1 MNSFKT
7 QLLVLVSGLILMF
20 IIIIF
25 LIFRGIDKTR
35 HDLIQVNKI
44 YLAQITLK
52 LDLTLWEDSFSSIL
66 EKNLFSKYEKGKKI
80 GFLTVYF
87 IKLLEGEFTDFPGVD
102 FGYYDKELE
111 TILGCHPPLGP
122 PLPQNN
128 KDNESTWTSIE
139 TGLKADAVKKLS
151 EKINMGE
158 EDIFISEKLGNK
170 FFLFYIHPLV
180 RQGNLIGTTWAIM
193 EFRDFYEPFMANIQ
207 IAFIVMIAGILA
219 ALATGNRL
227 RKGFEYIQDGLQELK
242 VDLGYRFEKRGGE
255 IGEISNAIN
264 ELASTLSKVRSYTEL
279 ILEGTGEGV
288 IALDKDSKVV
298 FFNKAAEILLNINR
312 EHVIE
317 KDYREIVREEKDLLR
332 ETIKDAL
339 AGKNR
344 NILKSVYRLNNGQ
357 EIPLSINS
365 FCLETSGREGAVMI
379 LRDLSDM
386 ERLERKLR
394 QTDKLAAL
402 GKLVAGVAHE
412 IRNPIASIR
421 ANVQLWQKRLEKTP
435 PSKEA
440 LDMVI
445 DEIDRLNGIVEKWLI
460 FAKYRT
466 SSREC
471 YQINEVIKKA
481 VELMRVDIK
490 NRDIEFSCDLEEE
503 IPCVYINPQ
512 EIEQVIINLMQ
523 NSLDMLSENGSLT
536 VKSSHIKEDAR
547 IKVEV
552 IDTGPGL
559 PLEIQGKIFDPFFT
573 TKEEGTGLGLAV
585 CYDIITGHKGTIDF
599 ETVLGKGSNF
609 YFTIPVMADNQ

>member
-1 MNSFKT
+1 
-7 QLLVLVSGLILMF
+7 MF

-288 IALDKDSKVV
+288 IALDKDAKVV
-298 FFNKAAEILLNINR
+298 FFNKAAGILLNINR
-312 EHVIE
+312 ENVIE
-317 KDYREIVREEKDLLR
+317 KHYREIVREEKDLLR
-332 ETIKDAL
+332 ETIEDAL
-339 AGKNR
+339 EGKNR
-344 NILKSVYRLNNGQ
+344 NILKTIYRLNDGQ

-365 FCLETSGREGAVMI
+365 FCLGTKDKEGAVMI

-421 ANVQLWQKRLEKTP
+421 ANVQLWKKRLEKTP
-435 PSKEA
+435 PSVEA

-466 SSREC
+466 SSREN
-471 YQINEVIKKA
+471 YQISEVIKKA
-481 VELMRVDIK
+481 VELMRVEIK
-490 NRDIEFSCDLEEE
+490 NRDIDFSCELEEHM
-503 IPCVYINPQ
+503 PSVYINPQ

-536 VKSSHIKEDAR
+536 VKSIYIKEDSR

-609 YFTIPVMADNQ
+609 YFTIPVILHP

>member
-1 MNSFKT
+1 
-7 QLLVLVSGLILMF
+7 MF

-35 HDLIQVNKI
+35 QDLIQVNKI

-66 EKNLFSKYEKGKKI
+66 EKNLFSKYEKGKKT
-80 GFLTVYF
+80 GFLTIYF

-111 TILGCHPPLGP
+111 TILGCPPPLGP

-128 KDNESTWTSIE
+128 QDNEATWTSIE

-151 EKINMGE
+151 EEITIGE

-193 EFRDFYEPFMANIQ
+193 EFRDFYEPFMANIR
-207 IAFIVMIAGILA
+207 IAFIVMVAGILA
-219 ALATGNRL
+219 ALGAGNRL
-227 RKGFEYIQDGLQELK
+227 RKGFEYIQDGLQKLK

-298 FFNKAAEILLNINR
+298 FFNKSAGMLLNIDR
-312 EHVIE
+312 ENVIE
-317 KDYREIVREEKDLLR
+317 KDYREIVTEEKDLLK
-332 ETIKDAL
+332 ETIEDAL

-365 FCLETSGREGAVMI
+365 FCLDTRGREGAVMI

-421 ANVQLWQKRLEKTP
+421 ANVQLWKKRLEKTP
-435 PSKEA
+435 PSEEA

-466 SSREC
+466 SSREN

-481 VELMRVDIK
+481 AELMRVEIK
-490 NRDIEFSCDLEEE
+490 NRDIDFSCELAED
-503 IPCVYINPQ
+503 IPSVYINPQ

-536 VKSSHIKEDAR
+536 VKSSYIKEDSR

-609 YFTIPVMADNQ
+609 YFTIPVYENREG

>member
-1 MNSFKT
+1 
-7 QLLVLVSGLILMF
+7 MF

-25 LIFRGIDKTR
+25 LIFRGIDRTR

-66 EKNLFSKYEKGKKI
+66 EKNLFSKYEKGKKT

-111 TILGCHPPLGP
+111 TILGCPPPLGP

-128 KDNESTWTSIE
+128 QDNESTWTSIE

-151 EKINMGE
+151 EKITIGE

-180 RQGNLIGTTWAIM
+180 RQGNLVGTTWAIM

-207 IAFIVMIAGILA
+207 IALIVMVAGILA
-219 ALATGNRL
+219 ALAAGNSL
-227 RKGFEYIQDGLQELK
+227 RKGFEYIQDGLQKLK
-242 VDLGYRFEKRGGE
+242 VDLGYRFEGRGGE

-298 FFNKAAEILLNINR
+298 FFNKSAGILLNINR
-312 EHVIE
+312 EKVIE
-317 KDYREIVREEKDLLR
+317 KDYREIVPEEKDLLR
-332 ETIKDAL
+332 ETIEDTL
-339 AGKNR
+339 EGKNR
-344 NILKSVYRLNNGQ
+344 NILKTIYRLNDGQ

-365 FCLETSGREGAVMI
+365 FCLGTRDREGAVMI

-421 ANVQLWQKRLEKTP
+421 ANVQLWKKRLEKTP
-435 PSKEA
+435 PSKES

-445 DEIDRLNGIVEKWLI
+445 DEIDRLNSIVEKWLI

-466 SSREC
+466 SSREN
-471 YQINEVIKKA
+471 YQINDVIKRA
-481 VELMRVDIK
+481 VELMRVEIK
-490 NRDIEFSCDLEEE
+490 NRDIDFSCELEEDM
-503 IPCVYINPQ
+503 PSVYINPQ
-512 EIEQVIINLMQ
+512 EIEQVIINLIQ
-523 NSLDMLSENGSLT
+523 NSLDMLSENGRLT
-536 VKSSHIKEDAR
+536 VKSSHVKENSR

-552 IDTGPGL
+552 IDTGPGV
-559 PLEIQGKIFDPFFT
+559 PLELQGKIFDPFFT

-609 YFTIPVMADNQ
+609 YFTIPQMSDN

>member
-7 QLLVLVSGLILMF
+7 QLLALVSGLILMF

-35 HDLIQVNKI
+35 QDLIQVNKI

-66 EKNLFSKYEKGKKI
+66 EKNLFSKYEKGKKT

-111 TILGCHPPLGP
+111 TILGCPPPLGP

-128 KDNESTWTSIE
+128 QDNESTWTSIE

-151 EKINMGE
+151 EEITMGE

-180 RQGNLIGTTWAIM
+180 RRGNLIGTTWAIM
-193 EFRDFYEPFMANIQ
+193 EFRDFYEPFMVNIR

-219 ALATGNRL
+219 ALAAGNRL
-227 RKGFEYIQDGLQELK
+227 RKGFEYIQDGLQKLK

-298 FFNKAAEILLNINR
+298 FFNKSAGILLNINR
-312 EHVIE
+312 ENVIE
-317 KDYREIVREEKDLLR
+317 KDYREIVTEEKDLLR
-332 ETIKDAL
+332 ETIEDSL

-344 NILKSVYRLNNGQ
+344 NILKSVYR
-357 EIPLSINS
+357 
-365 FCLETSGREGAVMI
+365 
-379 LRDLSDM
+379 
-386 ERLERKLR
+386 
-394 QTDKLAAL
+394 
-402 GKLVAGVAHE
+402 
-412 IRNPIASIR
+412 
-421 ANVQLWQKRLEKTP
+421 
-435 PSKEA
+435 
-440 LDMVI
+440 
-445 DEIDRLNGIVEKWLI
+445 
-460 FAKYRT
+460 
-466 SSREC
+466 
-471 YQINEVIKKA
+471 
-481 VELMRVDIK
+481 
-490 NRDIEFSCDLEEE
+490 
-503 IPCVYINPQ
+503 
-512 EIEQVIINLMQ
+512 
-523 NSLDMLSENGSLT
+523 
-536 VKSSHIKEDAR
+536 
-547 IKVEV
+547 
-552 IDTGPGL
+552 
-559 PLEIQGKIFDPFFT
+559 
-573 TKEEGTGLGLAV
+573 
-585 CYDIITGHKGTIDF
+585 
-599 ETVLGKGSNF
+599 
-609 YFTIPVMADNQ
+609 

>member
-1 MNSFKT
+1 
-7 QLLVLVSGLILMF
+7 MF

-35 HDLIQVNKI
+35 QDLIQVNKI

-66 EKNLFSKYEKGKKI
+66 EKNLFSKYEKSKKT

-111 TILGCHPPLGP
+111 TILGCPPPLGP

-128 KDNESTWTSIE
+128 QDNESTWTSIE

-151 EKINMGE
+151 EEITMGE

-180 RQGNLIGTTWAIM
+180 RRGNLIGTTWAIM
-193 EFRDFYEPFMANIQ
+193 EFRDFYEPFMANIR

-227 RKGFEYIQDGLQELK
+227 RKGFEYIQDGLQKLK

-298 FFNKAAEILLNINR
+298 FFNKSAEILLNINR
-312 EHVIE
+312 ENVIE
-317 KDYREIVREEKDLLR
+317 KDYREIVTEEKDLLR
-332 ETIKDAL
+332 ETIEDAL

-344 NILKSVYRLNNGQ
+344 NILKSVYRLNNGR

-365 FCLETSGREGAVMI
+365 FCLDTRGREGAVMI

-421 ANVQLWQKRLEKTP
+421 ANVQLWKKRLEKTP
-435 PSKEA
+435 PSEEA

-466 SSREC
+466 SLREN

-481 VELMRVDIK
+481 AELMRVEIK
-490 NRDIEFSCDLEEE
+490 NRDIDFSCELAED
-503 IPCVYINPQ
+503 IPSVYINPQ

-536 VKSSHIKEDAR
+536 VKSSYIKEDSR

-599 ETVLGKGSNF
+599 ETLLGKGSTF
-609 YFTIPVMADNQ
+609 YFTIPVM

>member
-1 MNSFKT
+1 
-7 QLLVLVSGLILMF
+7 MF

-25 LIFRGIDKTR
+25 LIFRGIDRTR
-35 HDLIQVNKI
+35 QDLIQVNKI

-52 LDLTLWEDSFSSIL
+52 LDLTLWEDSFNSIL
-66 EKNLFSKYEKGKKI
+66 EKNLFSKYEKSKKT

-111 TILGCHPPLGP
+111 TILGCPPPLGP
-122 PLPQNN
+122 PLPQ
-128 KDNESTWTSIE
+128 KSQENEATWTSIE
-139 TGLKADAVKKLS
+139 TDLKADAVKKLS
-151 EKINMGE
+151 EKITIGE

-180 RQGNLIGTTWAIM
+180 RQGKLIGTTWAIM

-207 IAFIVMIAGILA
+207 IAFIVMIGGILA
-219 ALATGNRL
+219 ALAAGNRL
-227 RKGFEYIQDGLQELK
+227 RKGFEYIQDGLQKLK

-298 FFNKAAEILLNINR
+298 FFNKSAGMLLNINR
-312 EHVIE
+312 ENVIE
-317 KDYREIVREEKDLLR
+317 KHYREIVREEKDLLR
-332 ETIKDAL
+332 ETIEDAL
-339 AGKNR
+339 EGKNR
-344 NILKSVYRLNNGQ
+344 NILKTIYRLNDGQ

-365 FCLETSGREGAVMI
+365 FCLGTKDKEGAVMI

-421 ANVQLWQKRLEKTP
+421 ANVQLWKKRLEKTP
-435 PSKEA
+435 PSEEA

-445 DEIDRLNGIVEKWLI
+445 DEIDRLNSIVEKWLI

-466 SSREC
+466 SSRED
-471 YQINEVIKKA
+471 YQINDVIKKA
-481 VELMRVDIK
+481 SELMRVEIK
-490 NRDIEFSCDLEEE
+490 NRDIDFSCELEEDM
-503 IPCVYINPQ
+503 PSVYINPQ

-536 VKSSHIKEDAR
+536 VKSIYIKEDSR

-599 ETVLGKGSNF
+599 ETVLGKGSTF
-609 YFTIPVMADNQ
+609 YFTIPVTINTQ